1 LIYQLVVYKQM
12 SKLGVD
18 RESVSTLSA
27 KAAAE
32 PLKFDPN
39 ERSAFIRAHI
49 GHINQMVAIGRTN
62 EEIKSVFPEFA
73 EQYPGLLEM
82 LLRPSGFDEKS
93 LSLMISLL
101 EKMGTGK
108 TTQHEAS
115 IKVGQH
121 LMDTY
126 VKPDLE

>member
-1 LIYQLVVYKQM
+1 M

-27 KAAAE
+27 KAEKE

-39 ERSAFIRAHI
+39 ERSAFIRTHI
-49 GHINQMVAIGRTN
+49 SHIRKMVTIGRTN

-93 LSLMISLL
+93 LSLMISML

-115 IKVGQH
+115 IRVGQH
-121 LMDTY
+121 LMNEY
-126 VKPDLE
+126 VKPDLK

>member
-1 LIYQLVVYKQM
+1 M

-39 ERSAFIRAHI
+39 ERSTFIRAHI
-49 GHINQMVAIGRTN
+49 GHIKQMLTIGRTN

-82 LLRPSGFDEKS
+82 LVRPSGFDETS

-108 TTQHEAS
+108 TSQHEAS

-126 VKPDLE
+126 VKPDLS

>member
-1 LIYQLVVYKQM
+1 M

-32 PLKFDPN
+32 PLKFN
-39 ERSAFIRAHI
+39 ASERSDFIRSHVAHI
-49 GHINQMVAIGRTN
+49 NKMITIGRSN

-73 EQYPGLLEM
+73 EQYPALLEM

-93 LSLMISLL
+93 LSLMISML
-101 EKMGTGK
+101 EKMGSGK
-108 TTQHEAS
+108 TSQHEAS

-126 VKPDLE
+126 VKPDLA

>member
-1 LIYQLVVYKQM
+1 M

-32 PLKFDPN
+32 PMKFDAN
-39 ERSAFIRAHI
+39 ERSAFIRAHV
-49 GHINQMVAIGRTN
+49 GHINKMISIGRTN

-82 LLRPSGFDEKS
+82 LLRPDGFDERS

-108 TTQHEAS
+108 TSQHEAS

-126 VKPDLE
+126 VKPDLK

>member
-1 LIYQLVVYKQM
+1 
-12 SKLGVD
+12 
-18 RESVSTLSA
+18 
-27 KAAAE
+27 
-32 PLKFDPN
+32 
-39 ERSAFIRAHI
+39 
-49 GHINQMVAIGRTN
+49 MVAIGRTN

-101 EKMGTGK
+101 EKMGSGK

-115 IKVGQH
+115 IKVGKH